1 MKGLLIKDFKLMKMQ
16 KNFFIMIVV
25 ISFVVSLLTE
35 DVTFMLGFISFITS
49 LFTISTISYDEF
61 DNGNAFLFT
70 LPIDRK
76 KYAAEKYVFGMLLGV
91 CSLFLAII
99 LAVILNLIEKSDTTS
114 DILISA
120 VMLLPFVFLLVSI
133 MIPFQLKFGS
143 EKGRI
148 AISAAL
154 GIVFLISFI
163 LGELA
168 AILGINIAEV
178 INRISLLGAGG
189 LFIVIFVISM
199 IVVLFSMKISISIMN
214 KKELLLCGG
223 VPLRNKIYKAR
234 KEKKKDSRKN

>member
-76 KYAAEKYVFGMLLGV
+76 KYAAEKYVFGMLLGG

-99 LAVILNLIEKSDTTS
+99 LAVILNLIEKSDTIS
-114 DILISA
+114 NILISGG
-120 VMLLPFVFLLVSI
+120 MLLPFILLLLSI
-133 MIPFQLKFGS
+133 LIPFQLKFGS

-148 AISAAL
+148 VISAVFS
-154 GIVFLISFI
+154 IVFLISFV
-163 LGELA
+163 LGKS
-168 AILGINIAEV
+168 IGMLGINIAEV

-189 LFIVIFVISM
+189 LFILIFVISM
-199 IVVLFSMKISISIMN
+199 IVVLFSMKVSISIMN
-214 KKELLLCGG
+214 KKEF
-223 VPLRNKIYKAR
+223 
-234 KEKKKDSRKN
+234 

>member
-49 LFTISTISYDEF
+49 LFTISTISYEEF

-214 KKELLLCGG
+214 KKEF
-223 VPLRNKIYKAR
+223 
-234 KEKKKDSRKN
+234 

>member
-49 LFTISTISYDEF
+49 LFKISTISYDEF

-214 KKELLLCGG
+214 KKEF
-223 VPLRNKIYKAR
+223 
-234 KEKKKDSRKN
+234 

>member
-49 LFTISTISYDEF
+49 LFTISTIIYDEF

-214 KKELLLCGG
+214 KKEF
-223 VPLRNKIYKAR
+223 
-234 KEKKKDSRKN
+234 

>member
-76 KYAAEKYVFGMLLGV
+76 KYAAEMYVFGMLLGV

-214 KKELLLCGG
+214 KKEF
-223 VPLRNKIYKAR
+223 
-234 KEKKKDSRKN
+234 

>member
-35 DVTFMLGFISFITS
+35 DATFMLGFITFITS

-76 KYAAEKYVFGMLLGV
+76 KYAVEKYVFGMLLGG

-99 LAVILNLIEKSDTTS
+99 LAVILNLIEKSDTIS
-114 DILISA
+114 NILISA
-120 VMLLPFVFLLVSI
+120 VMLLPFVFLLVST

-154 GIVFLISFI
+154 GIVFAISFI

-189 LFIVIFVISM
+189 LFIVIFIISM
-199 IVVLFSMKISISIMN
+199 IVVLLSMKVSISVMN
-214 KKELLLCGG
+214 KKEF
-223 VPLRNKIYKAR
+223 
-234 KEKKKDSRKN
+234 

>member
-76 KYAAEKYVFGMLLGV
+76 KYAAEKYVFGMLLGG

-99 LAVILNLIEKSDTTS
+99 LAIILNLIEKSDTIS
-114 DILISA
+114 NILISGG
-120 VMLLPFVFLLVSI
+120 MLLPFILLLLSI
-133 MIPFQLKFGS
+133 LIPFQLKFGS

-148 AISAAL
+148 VISAVFS
-154 GIVFLISFI
+154 IVFLISFV
-163 LGELA
+163 LGKS
-168 AILGINIAEV
+168 IGMLGINIAEV

-189 LFIVIFVISM
+189 LFILIFVISM
-199 IVVLFSMKISISIMN
+199 IVVLFSMKVSISVMN
-214 KKELLLCGG
+214 KKEF
-223 VPLRNKIYKAR
+223 
-234 KEKKKDSRKN
+234 

>member
-1 MKGLLIKDFKLMKMQ
+1 MKGLLIKDFKLLKGQ
-16 KNFFIMIVV
+16 KNFFMTITAISIIMIIVSPGT
-25 ISFVVSLLTE
+25 SFPIG
-35 DVTFMLGFISFITS
+35 FLGFVGALFS
-49 LFTISTISYDEF
+49 LSSISYDEF

-214 KKELLLCGG
+214 KKEF
-223 VPLRNKIYKAR
+223 
-234 KEKKKDSRKN
+234 

>member
-1 MKGLLIKDFKLMKMQ
+1 MIGLMKKDFYNVGSSLKIYFLIPLLFAVLGYQ
-16 KNFFIMIVV
+16 DGSTDLLAFGTCFLGIFIV
-25 ISFVVSLLTE
+25 IS
-35 DVTFMLGFISFITS
+35 SFA
-49 LFTISTISYDEF
+49 YDDMAHF
-61 DNGNAFLFT
+61 NNFALT

-133 MIPFQLKFGS
+133 MILFQLKFGS

-214 KKELLLCGG
+214 KKEF
-223 VPLRNKIYKAR
+223 
-234 KEKKKDSRKN
+234 

>member
-1 MKGLLIKDFKLMKMQ
+1 MKGSLIKDFKLMKMQ

-214 KKELLLCGG
+214 KKEF
-223 VPLRNKIYKAR
+223 
-234 KEKKKDSRKN
+234 

>member
-1 MKGLLIKDFKLMKMQ
+1 MKGLLIKDFKLIKMHR
-16 KNFFIMIVV
+16 NYFAMIIAIAFV
-25 ISFVVSLLTE
+25 ISLLTE
-35 DVTFMLGFISFITS
+35 DTTFMLGFISFITS
-49 LFTISTISYDEF
+49 MFTISTISYDEF

-214 KKELLLCGG
+214 KKEF
-223 VPLRNKIYKAR
+223 
-234 KEKKKDSRKN
+234 

>member
-214 KKELLLCGG
+214 KKEF
-223 VPLRNKIYKAR
+223 
-234 KEKKKDSRKN
+234 

>member
-35 DVTFMLGFISFITS
+35 DATFMLGFITFITS

-76 KYAAEKYVFGMLLGV
+76 KYAVEKYVFGMLLGG

-99 LAVILNLIEKSDTTS
+99 LAVILNLIEKSDTIS
-114 DILISA
+114 NILISA

-154 GIVFLISFI
+154 GIVFAISFI

-189 LFIVIFVISM
+189 LFIVIFIISM
-199 IVVLFSMKISISIMN
+199 IVVLFSMKISISVMN
-214 KKELLLCGG
+214 KKEF
-223 VPLRNKIYKAR
+223 
-234 KEKKKDSRKN
+234 

>member
-154 GIVFLISFI
+154 GIVFLIIFI

-214 KKELLLCGG
+214 KKEF
-223 VPLRNKIYKAR
+223 
-234 KEKKKDSRKN
+234 

>member
-199 IVVLFSMKISISIMN
+199 IVVLFSMKISISFMN
-214 KKELLLCGG
+214 KKEF
-223 VPLRNKIYKAR
+223 
-234 KEKKKDSRKN
+234 

>member
-120 VMLLPFVFLLVSI
+120 VMLLPFVFLLVFI

-214 KKELLLCGG
+214 KKEF
-223 VPLRNKIYKAR
+223 
-234 KEKKKDSRKN
+234 

>member
-76 KYAAEKYVFGMLLGV
+76 KYAAEKYVVGMLLGV

-214 KKELLLCGG
+214 KKEF
-223 VPLRNKIYKAR
+223 
-234 KEKKKDSRKN
+234 

>member
-1 MKGLLIKDFKLMKMQ
+1 M
-16 KNFFIMIVV
+16 
-25 ISFVVSLLTE
+25 
-35 DVTFMLGFISFITS
+35 
-49 LFTISTISYDEF
+49 
-61 DNGNAFLFT
+61 
-70 LPIDRK
+70 
-76 KYAAEKYVFGMLLGV
+76 
-91 CSLFLAII
+91 FLAII

-214 KKELLLCGG
+214 KKEF
-223 VPLRNKIYKAR
+223 
-234 KEKKKDSRKN
+234 

>member
-168 AILGINIAEV
+168 AILGINIADV

-214 KKELLLCGG
+214 KKEF
-223 VPLRNKIYKAR
+223 
-234 KEKKKDSRKN
+234 

>member
-35 DVTFMLGFISFITS
+35 DATFMLGFITFITS

-214 KKELLLCGG
+214 KKEF
-223 VPLRNKIYKAR
+223 
-234 KEKKKDSRKN
+234 